1 MKDRRFNAVRIVA
14 SKTGRMLVVTSVL
27 RAVEQLLNYWPV
39 EQGEK
44 LSVARRALLLCLE
57 RKLSPADARGAF
69 IVNMCDD
76 LLGAFIEAAKEAGN
90 YVDEPMRLA
99 PAGNVKKWH
108 KSKRGRFV
116 RLLARQRRRCLLSES
131 WIAHTRQGTIC
142 VSEAVPSR
150 NSLI

>member
-69 IVNMCDD
+69 I
-76 LLGAFIEAAKEAGN
+76 EAAKEAGN

-108 KSKRGRFV
+108 KSKRGRFGIN
-116 RLLARQRRRCLLSES
+116 R
-131 WIAHTRQGTIC
+131 
-142 VSEAVPSR
+142 P
-150 NSLI
+150 

>member
-57 RKLSPADARGAF
+57 RKLSPADAR
-69 IVNMCDD
+69 
-76 LLGAFIEAAKEAGN
+76 GAFIEAAKEAGN

>member
-1 MKDRRFNAVRIVA
+1 VGDSDGSGLICDDYRQGSNHLVNILTLCCGTDAASSPFGSMKDRRFNAVRVVA
-14 SKTGRMLVVTSVL
+14 STTGRMLVVTSVL

-69 IVNMCDD
+69 I
-76 LLGAFIEAAKEAGN
+76 EAAKEAGN

-108 KSKRGRFV
+108 KSKRGRFGIN
-116 RLLARQRRRCLLSES
+116 R
-131 WIAHTRQGTIC
+131 
-142 VSEAVPSR
+142 P
-150 NSLI
+150 